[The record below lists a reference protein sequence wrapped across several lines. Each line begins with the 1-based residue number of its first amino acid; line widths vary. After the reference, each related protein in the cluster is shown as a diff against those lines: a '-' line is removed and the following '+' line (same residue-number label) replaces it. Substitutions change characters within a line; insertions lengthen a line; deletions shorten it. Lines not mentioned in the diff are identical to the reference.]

1 MWPVLEEYA
10 LTDRSAERSDYLKKK
25 IALVTCFIGL
35 LGGVTALAVD
45 GMRLRNQVDL
55 LQDMVDDFETDE
67 LISEIITNQATL
79 EIKREKSTEEI
90 KKITTEF
97 VEKLFSAPADETYG
111 QVPAVQSYLTDAGIK
126 TFMKEMDPERYAE
139 VTSAQIHEIRSIQV
153 PQNPDNSRL
162 NIIQKNSYV
171 ELDKEVK
178 QASVFY
184 KAECNYD
191 DGEKLPTCII
201 SFELTLINSDED
213 GWKIDNI
220 SDFYQL

>member
-90 KKITTEF
+90 KQITTEF
-97 VEKLFSAPADETYG
+97 VEKLF
-111 QVPAVQSYLTDAGIK
+111 
-126 TFMKEMDPERYAE
+126 
-139 VTSAQIHEIRSIQV
+139 
-153 PQNPDNSRL
+153 
-162 NIIQKNSYV
+162 
-171 ELDKEVK
+171 
-178 QASVFY
+178 
-184 KAECNYD
+184 
-191 DGEKLPTCII
+191 
-201 SFELTLINSDED
+201 
-213 GWKIDNI
+213 
-220 SDFYQL
+220 